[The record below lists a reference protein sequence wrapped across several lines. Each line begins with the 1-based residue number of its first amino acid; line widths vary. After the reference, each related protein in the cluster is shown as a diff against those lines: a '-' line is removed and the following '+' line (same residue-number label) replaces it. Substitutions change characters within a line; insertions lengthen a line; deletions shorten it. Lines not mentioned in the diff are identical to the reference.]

1 VTADDL
7 RQELITM
14 LVISTG
20 TSRAFWDKLITQIVI
35 DPPSLRKRPN
45 WSVKTTCGHR
55 MAPSI
60 RQPMNAA
67 IAKLRAEWP
76 YIDPVE
82 TRAAYSC
89 RLAAHRKQFS
99 PK

>member
-1 VTADDL
+1 MTPDDM
-7 RQELITM
+7 REELIAA
-14 LVISTG
+14 LAASTG
-20 TSRAFWDKLITQIVI
+20 TLRAPWDEIITRIAV
-35 DPPSLRKRPN
+35 DPPNLGKLPN
-45 WSVKTTCGHR
+45 WSVKTTCGYR

-82 TRAAYSC
+82 TRAAYS
-89 RLAAHRKQFS
+89 RRPAAH
-99 PK
+99 